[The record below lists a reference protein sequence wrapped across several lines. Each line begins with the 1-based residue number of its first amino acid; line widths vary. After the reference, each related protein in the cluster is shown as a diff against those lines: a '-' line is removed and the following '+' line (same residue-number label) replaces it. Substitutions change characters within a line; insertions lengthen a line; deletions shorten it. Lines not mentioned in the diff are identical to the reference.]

1 MPLLWA
7 ASIRHLLRHPAQ
19 LVLALVGL
27 SVGVGTIIAVDI
39 ATASSGRAFQLSS
52 QAVNGAATHE
62 IAGGPQGIDERLYV
76 DLRRGPLAQV
86 GGGVRPA
93 LAPIVEGYVT
103 IGERTMQ
110 LVGIDPL
117 ADPEL
122 NANGGDSRLAAG
134 DPTRWFTQPGAVV
147 MAAGSARQ
155 LGLSI
160 NQGFE
165 VDVGGKTYP
174 AVLIGTLAEDKAG
187 YDSLVLTDIAQAQE
201 WLDAA

>member
-1 MPLLWA
+1 MPILWA
-7 ASIRHLLRHPAQ
+7 ASVRHLLRHPAQ

-76 DLRRGPLAQV
+76 DLRRPPP
-86 GGGVRPA
+86 GGGVGVPPA
-93 LAPIVEGYVT
+93 LAPVVEGYVT

-110 LVGIDPL
+110 LIGIDPL

-122 NANGGDSRLAAG
+122 NANGGDVRPAAG
-134 DPTRWFTQPGAVV
+134 DPTRWFTQPGSVV
-147 MAAGSARQ
+147 MAASAAKQ
-155 LGLSI
+155 LGL
-160 NQGFE
+160 G
-165 VDVGGKTYP
+165 VDQEFDLEVGGKTYR
-174 AVLIGTLAEDKAG
+174 ALLIGTVADETAG
-187 YDSLVLTDIAQAQE
+187 FD
-201 WLDAA
+201 